1 MKTNVKNLHVTISF
15 AFLFV
20 VALSIPAAAQQPSSS
35 AGNKILLIHS
45 YHAEYPWVAAITAGV
60 RKALAGK
67 NITLDIFYMDTKRN
81 PSDAW
86 KIKAGE
92 QAQKV
97 IAEWKPDAVIAA
109 DDDAQIFVTQRYAN
123 KTPWFVFCG
132 VNGDPAD
139 YNLPASNVT
148 GIIELPF
155 FTESLSYLKQVLRYS
170 SRGIKNAVV
179 ISDTGATSIG
189 AVSHMRSET
198 QDTGFK
204 MLGYYLIS
212 DFPQWQKRINQY
224 NAEDTAICIYTY
236 HTIKSP
242 GTAVSMGPQQVLQWT
257 ADNCIVPTVGFFD
270 FAIEGG
276 LLCGVVESG
285 EDHGFEAARMA
296 LELLH
301 GKDIKSLPVKR
312 SEKWLKMINLKT
324 AENLGISVPED
335 VIKSADRVFR

>member
-1 MKTNVKNLHVTISF
+1 LLCIAV
-15 AFLFV
+15 
-20 VALSIPAAAQQPSSS
+20 LSISVAAQQNSS
-35 AGNKILLIHS
+35 APGKRILLIHS
-45 YHAEYPWVAAITAGV
+45 YHEEYPWVSAITTGV
-60 RKALAGK
+60 RKAFTGQ
-67 NITLDIFYMDTKRN
+67 NITLNIFYMDTKRN
-81 PSDAW
+81 PADAW
-86 KIKAGE
+86 KSKAGK

-139 YNLPASNVT
+139 YNLPAANVT
-148 GIIELPF
+148 GIIERPF

-170 SRGIKNAVV
+170 SRGIKKAVV
-179 ISDTGATSIG
+179 ISDTGATSLG
-189 AVSHMRSET
+189 AVSHMRSAAK
-198 QDTGFK
+198 DTDFK

-212 DFPQWQKRINQY
+212 DFPRWQKRINQY

-242 GTAVSMGPQQVLQWT
+242 GAAVSMDPQQVLQWT
-257 ADNCIVPTVGFFD
+257 ADNCIVPTVGFLD

-276 LLCGVVESG
+276 LLCGVTESG
-285 EDHGFEAARMA
+285 DEHGYEAACMA
-296 LELLH
+296 LDLLN
-301 GKDIKSLPVKR
+301 GKDIRSLPVKQAV
-312 SEKWLKMINLKT
+312 KGLKMINLKT
-324 AENLGISVPED
+324 AEKLGISVPED

>member
-1 MKTNVKNLHVTISF
+1 MKTNVRNLHVTISF
-15 AFLFV
+15 ALLFV
-20 VALSIPAAAQQPSSS
+20 AALSIPAAAQQPSSS

-67 NITLDIFYMDTKRN
+67 NITLDIFYMDAKRN

-92 QAQKV
+92 QAQKK

-148 GIIELPF
+148 GIIERPF
-155 FTESLSYLKQVLRYS
+155 FTESIKYLLQVVKN
-170 SRGIKNAVV
+170 SREVKEVAV
-179 ISDTGATSIG
+179 ISDRGPTALGALLFIRAEAGKTGLA
-189 AVSHMRSET
+189 
-198 QDTGFK
+198 F
-204 MLGYYLIS
+204 LGYHLI
-212 DFPQWQKRINQY
+212 DTFPVWQKRVREY
-224 NAEDTAICIYTY
+224 NVKAEALCIYTY
-236 HTIKSP
+236 HTIQSP
-242 GTAVSMGPQQVLQWT
+242 GTSTSMDPREVLQWT
-257 ADNCIVPTVGFFD
+257 VDNCIVPTVGFLD

-285 EDHGFEAARMA
+285 DEHGYEAARMA
-296 LELLH
+296 LDLLN
-301 GKDIKSLPVKR
+301 GADIKSLPVKR
-312 SEKWLKMINLKT
+312 AQKGLKMINLKT
-324 AENLGISVPED
+324 AEKLGISVPED